1 MKYTRKDIED
11 LRIEVNFQIEKADY
25 DSALQKKLAE
35 QQKTAQFKG
44 FRKGKVPFSMIKK
57 MYGNSILADVINDVL
72 GKEMESYFSKEG
84 IKYLGE
90 PMLAD
95 GHDPL
100 DIDINKPGDYSFTF
114 DLGLRPEF
122 EINGGSET
130 DIYERLAIEIDDK
143 TIDGE
148 LDVLRRRAG
157 KQEPVTEDIQE
168 SDIMTIEAVEL
179 DGKKVKEKG
188 WETTFTIMVD
198 QIADEKLRKQ
208 ILKKKQGADFDFN
221 IYTLEKDRDEA
232 FVKKYFLNLD
242 ENEEKE
248 IGQEFSGKI
257 KEVKRLLLAEMNEEF
272 FTSNFGDKATD
283 EKAAKEFIREQLSLF
298 YSNEAMQLVYR
309 DVMDKM
315 MNTTKLDLPVSFLE
329 KWLKS
334 QDKNKDLPEIE
345 LKNQLETFL
354 KEMRWSLIK
363 SQLSEK
369 YEIDVTEE
377 EVKQRLYSKA
387 QQYMTSQMQ
396 GFSDPTMLN
405 QIFEYLAKDQNQ
417 VNQSADEV
425 ATDKVFGKLKDIV
438 TLEDKKVSLEEFK
451 DIVKALNQQIEAE
464 KNAQ

>member
-283 EKAAKEFIREQLSLF
+283 EKTAKEFIREQLSLF

>member
-1 MKYTRKDIED
+1 
-11 LRIEVNFQIEKADY
+11 
-25 DSALQKKLAE
+25 
-35 QQKTAQFKG
+35 
-44 FRKGKVPFSMIKK
+44 
-57 MYGNSILADVINDVL
+57 
-72 GKEMESYFSKEG
+72 
-84 IKYLGE
+84 
-90 PMLAD
+90 
-95 GHDPL
+95 
-100 DIDINKPGDYSFTF
+100 
-114 DLGLRPEF
+114 
-122 EINGGSET
+122 
-130 DIYERLAIEIDDK
+130 
-143 TIDGE
+143 
-148 LDVLRRRAG
+148 
-157 KQEPVTEDIQE
+157 
-168 SDIMTIEAVEL
+168 MTIEAVEL

-283 EKAAKEFIREQLSLF
+283 EKTAKEFIREQLSLF